1 MKKVYYAIVEVM
13 EVSDDATDQD
23 IDNILMVKATENGTL
38 DEGKD
43 YMWSYNNDLLYDS
56 TRYI

>member
-13 EVSDDATDQD
+13 EVPDETTDEEVDD
-23 IDNILMVKATENGTL
+23 ILMHIATQNGTL

-43 YMWSYNNDLLYDS
+43 YMWSYDDNLLGCEIYK
-56 TRYI
+56 

>member
-13 EVSDDATDQD
+13 EVPAETTDEEVDD
-23 IDNILMVKATENGTL
+23 ILMHIATQNGTL

-43 YMWSYNNDLLYDS
+43 YMWSYDDNLLDCEIYK
-56 TRYI
+56 

>member
-13 EVSDDATDQD
+13 EVPDETPDEEVDD
-23 IDNILMVKATENGTL
+23 ILMHIATQNGTL

-43 YMWSYNNDLLYDS
+43 YMWSYDDNLLDCEIYK
-56 TRYI
+56 

>member
-13 EVSDDATDQD
+13 EVPDEATDEEVD
-23 IDNILMVKATENGTL
+23 DILMHIATQNGTL

-43 YMWSYNNDLLYDS
+43 YMWSYDDNLLDCEIYK
-56 TRYI
+56 

>member
-13 EVSDDATDQD
+13 EVPDETTDEEVDD
-23 IDNILMVKATENGTL
+23 ILMHIATQNGTL

-43 YMWSYNNDLLYDS
+43 YMRSYDDNLLDCEIYK
-56 TRYI
+56 

>member
-13 EVSDDATDQD
+13 EVPDETTDEEVDD
-23 IDNILMVKATENGTL
+23 ILMHIATQNGTL

-43 YMWSYNNDLLYDS
+43 YMWTYDDNLLDCEIYK
-56 TRYI
+56 

>member
-13 EVSDDATDQD
+13 EVPDETTDEEIDD
-23 IDNILMVKATENGTL
+23 ILMHIATQNGTL

-43 YMWSYNNDLLYDS
+43 YMWSYDDNLLDCEIYK
-56 TRYI
+56 

>member
-13 EVSDDATDQD
+13 EVPDETTDEEVDD
-23 IDNILMVKATENGTL
+23 ILMHIATQNGTL

-43 YMWSYNNDLLYDS
+43 YMWSYDDNLLDCEIYK
-56 TRYI
+56 